1 MWGGCVT
8 YNKKIRIL
16 QSTDVQDEIGNTDC
30 VWTEIFHGWASVNN
44 TGGRKYYD
52 AAQTNSQNDVVFT
65 IRYCRSASS
74 VKCKCCDSDPDYRIA
89 YNGRMYAVK
98 HIDDFMESHR
108 ELVFRTEEVRI

>member
-52 AAQTNSQNDVVFT
+52 AAQTNSQNDVIFT

-74 VKCKCCDSDPDYRIA
+74 VKCKCCDSDPDYRIS

-98 HIDDFMESHR
+98 HVDDFMESHR

>member
-1 MWGGCVT
+1 MT

-52 AAQTNSQNDVVFT
+52 AAQTNSQNDVIFT

-98 HIDDFMESHR
+98 HVDDFMESHR